1 MLVPVKDEHETRVVV
16 YVPIHVAMGLREVQ
30 WKKDSAKAGI
40 EAGSRGRMV
49 LQSPRQTALAM
60 VMWCLIALPLSK
72 GQDN

>member
-40 EAGSRGRMV
+40 EAGSRGAWCCN
-49 LQSPRQTALAM
+49 PRARRL
-60 VMWCLIALPLSK
+60 
-72 GQDN
+72 